1 MTETQ
6 VAISSRTRKGP
17 RGKQLRFI
25 IGGAIVAATV
35 IYLVFSAARGSAA
48 YYLTVE
54 ELLARGAS
62 ARNVRVTGDIV
73 EGSIVWKDRELVLEF
88 QIADKSGA
96 LPVVYHGPRPDMF
109 RDGAQVVIEGQYT
122 AEGIFQA
129 KTLMLKCPSKYEE
142 AVKNG

>member
-6 VAISSRTRKGP
+6 VAISGRTRKGS
-17 RGKQLRFI
+17 RGRQLRFI

-35 IYLVFSAARGSAA
+35 IYLIFSAARGSAS

-109 RDGAQVVIEGQYT
+109 RDGAQVVIEGQHT

-142 AVKNG
+142 AVKDG